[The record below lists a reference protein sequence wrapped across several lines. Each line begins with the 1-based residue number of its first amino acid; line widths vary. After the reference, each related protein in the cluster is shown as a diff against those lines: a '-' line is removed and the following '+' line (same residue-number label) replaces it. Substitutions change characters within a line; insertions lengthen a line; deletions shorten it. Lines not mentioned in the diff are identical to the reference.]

1 MNIVRWKNDSRNG
14 MENEL
19 RKIFESEGYHCTTY
33 TYPPGT
39 VFPEH
44 QHGVDK
50 VDAVLAGRFRITIG
64 DESVILN
71 AGDYIYVPAGV
82 NHRAEVVGDESV
94 VSLDAAK

>member
-1 MNIVRWKNDSRNG
+1 
-14 MENEL
+14 MEDEL
-19 RKIFESEGYHCTTY
+19 RKRFEAEGYHCTTY

-44 QHGVDK
+44 RHGADK
-50 VDAVLAGRFRITIG
+50 IDAVLAGRFRISIG
-64 DESVILN
+64 NESVVLK

-82 NHRAEVVGDESV
+82 IHRAEVVGSESV